1 MRKSL
6 HHRNKGFILYALLLG
21 FGLLVLPSACG
32 TDSEAS
38 QPSPTESAPMPT
50 PTLDL
55 SGGGSQSPAPSIE
68 YRQLTL
74 EFPPKI
80 RAGDADLI
88 RLTLEVDE
96 HGNLTP
102 TAEIDG
108 HEVTGET
115 IEVEDL
121 YETHYI
127 IAESRLDMAGVQ
139 VVPPGLISEPLLPEE
154 SVTFYWSISTPDAG
168 NYLGTVWFYLRYIP
182 KDGGAESR
190 RAVSAQ
196 RIEIV
201 STKFFDVLSADAA
214 KKIGAIGSFLG
225 AVLGFPFVDDILKFF
240 WGKVK
245 G

>member
-1 MRKSL
+1 MMFFS
-6 HHRNKGFILYALLLG
+6 RNKGFIPYIFLLG
-21 FGLLVLPSACG
+21 LGLLVLLSACA
-32 TDSEAS
+32 TVSESS
-38 QPSPTESAPMPT
+38 QPSSTESAPMPT

-55 SGGGSQSPAPSIE
+55 GAGSGQPSVPSIE
-68 YRQLTL
+68 YRLLTL
-74 EFPPKI
+74 EFPPNI

-115 IEVEDL
+115 IEVENL

-139 VVPPGLISEPLLPEE
+139 IVPSGLISEPLLPGE
-154 SVTFYWSISTPDAG
+154 SVKFFWSISAPDSG

-196 RIEIV
+196 RIEIE
-201 STKFFDVLSADAA
+201 STKFFNILSADSA
-214 KKIGAIGSFLG
+214 KKLGAIGSFLG

-240 WGKVK
+240 WAKLRG
-245 G
+245 

>member
-6 HHRNKGFILYALLLG
+6 RKGFGFYVFLLG
-21 FGLLVLPSACG
+21 LGLWVLLSACG
-32 TDSEAS
+32 TVSESS
-38 QPSPTESAPMPT
+38 QPSPTESVPMPT

-55 SGGGSQSPAPSIE
+55 SAEGEQSPAPSIE
-68 YRQLTL
+68 YRLLTL

-96 HGNLTP
+96 QGNLTP

-115 IEVEDL
+115 IEVENL

-139 VVPPGLISEPLLPEE
+139 IVPPELISEPLLPEE
-154 SVTFYWSISTPDAG
+154 SVTFYWSISAPDAG

-196 RIEIV
+196 RIEIE
-201 STKFFDVLSADAA
+201 STKFFSILSADSA
-214 KKIGAIGSFLG
+214 KKLGAIGSFLG
-225 AVLGFPFVDDILKFF
+225 VVLGFPFVDDILKFF
-240 WGKVK
+240 WGKVR